1 MFDAN
6 IEGIQKSFEVIRTTH
21 TKKHQKAVL
30 LNTTGIINRKMLIK
44 KNSFITSL
52 LKPFAPAAVRQ

>member
-21 TKKHQKAVL
+21 SKKHQKAVL
-30 LNTTGIINRKMLIK
+30 LNTKGIGNK
-44 KNSFITSL
+44 KTL
-52 LKPFAPAAVRQ
+52 

>member
-6 IEGIQKSFEVIRTTH
+6 REGIQKSFEGIRTTH

-30 LNTTGIINRKMLIK
+30 LNTTGIGNK
-44 KNSFITSL
+44 KNTVITTSS
-52 LKPFAPAAVRQ
+52 KNMR